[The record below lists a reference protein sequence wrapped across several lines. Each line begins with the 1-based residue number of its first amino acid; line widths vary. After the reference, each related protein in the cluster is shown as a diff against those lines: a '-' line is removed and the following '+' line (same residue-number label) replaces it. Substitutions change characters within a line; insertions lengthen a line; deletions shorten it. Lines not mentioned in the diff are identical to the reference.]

1 MVEYTKSFTKCK
13 DEQSFKYAFLKEK
26 YSNSQDYIFP
36 IETEETIKGFPD
48 VLIVEKGSNI
58 SFFLEFKYTEG
69 NTIKFRK
76 GQLAFY
82 RKYKELPIYIVSYKA
97 KENKVVL
104 FPAHEIFNMEGEYAI
119 NLNLEVKI

>member
-1 MVEYTKSFTKCK
+1 MTEYTKSFIKCK
-13 DEQSFKYAFLKEK
+13 DEQSFKYAFIKEK
-26 YSNSQDYIFP
+26 YADTQDYIFP

-48 VLIVEKGSNI
+48 VLIVKKGSNI

-69 NTIKFRK
+69 NTIRFRK
-76 GQLAFY
+76 GQIAFY
-82 RKYKELPIYIVSYKA
+82 KKYKELPIYIVAYKA

-104 FPAHEIFNMEGEYAI
+104 FPASEIFNTDGEYGI